1 MHEFLTT
8 HSNGPRGQHA
18 HPAAI
23 DHLQRLDLKM
33 HTVGEHCWCI
43 VGNGLSNQTFVRG
56 PQGII
61 AIDTG
66 ESIEEMDAALAMLNS
81 VVDEPIVA
89 CIYSHFHYVNG
100 TKALLRGGHLDIYG
114 HADIA
119 ANLARFGGEIAP
131 RSGRGMV
138 HQFGTL
144 LPEEGADALLHCGLG
159 LFYRNP
165 AHAPFSAGYV
175 PAHHTFTDHLITE
188 IAGLRV
194 EMYHAPSDANDSIT
208 IWFPELGLCVNNLVW
223 PALFNV
229 FAIRGEEYRDPRILL
244 SGLDQIADFKPL
256 HLVGTHGP
264 PLSGEHIQSS
274 VLRYRDSIQFLWD
287 QTVRLANKGLTLS
300 EISSQ
305 VQLPEE
311 FRDDPLTQE
320 FYGVAEHHVRQIYA
334 GLFGWFDEDEAHL
347 FPVTTEERNRR
358 LIEGFGGRA
367 AVQAQVSD
375 AIARNDLRWALEL
388 SSWLVRSQ
396 GATES
401 DRQQLANALRLI
413 SKQTQAAN
421 IRNWCLTRA
430 LELEGAL
437 DITRHRVHRF
447 GQQQVLS
454 MPPAR
459 SIVALKVVLDPD
471 RAGSLDEE
479 VAWDFVANEC
489 QGLHVRRGVAVP
501 TDGRHASIRLNLSHE
516 TWAQVLSGR
525 LAFWQAV
532 EDGLISISGQV
543 DQLKQFLSAFDLA
556 ALSDTP

>member
-1 MHEFLTT
+1 
-8 HSNGPRGQHA
+8 
-18 HPAAI
+18 
-23 DHLQRLDLKM
+23 M
-33 HTVGEHCWCI
+33 HTIGEHCWCV

-66 ESIEEMDAALAMLNS
+66 ESIEEMEAALKMLRTQT
-81 VVDEPIVA
+81 DEPIVA

-100 TKALLRGGHLDIYG
+100 TKALLKGGHLDIFG
-114 HADIA
+114 HADIT

-138 HQFGTL
+138 HQFGTM
-144 LPEEGADALLHCGLG
+144 LPAEGADALLHCGLG

-165 AHAPFSAGYV
+165 AHAPFTAGYI
-175 PAHHTFTDHLITE
+175 PAHHTFTDQLITD

-208 IWFPELGLCVNNLVW
+208 IWFPDLNLCVNNLVW

-244 SGLDQIADFKPL
+244 SGLDQIADFEPE
-256 HLVGTHGP
+256 HLVGSHGP
-264 PLSGEHIQSS
+264 PLSGPNLQSS
-274 VLRYRDSIQFLWD
+274 VIRYRDSIQFLWD

-300 EISSQ
+300 DICSQ
-305 VQLPEE
+305 VQLPDE
-311 FRDDPLTQE
+311 FSEDPLTRE

-347 FPVTTEERNRR
+347 FPLATQERNDR

-367 AVQAQVSD
+367 IVQAKVSE
-375 AIARNDLRWALEL
+375 AIADNDLRWALEL
-388 SSWLVRSQ
+388 SSWLVRSH
-396 GATES
+396 GATDT
-401 DRQQLANALRLI
+401 DRQHLATSLRTI
-413 SKQTQAAN
+413 SQQTLSAN

-437 DITRHRVHRF
+437 DLTRHRVHRF
-447 GQQQVLS
+447 GQQQVLA
-454 MPPAR
+454 MDPAR
-459 SIVALKVVLDPD
+459 SIIALKVVLDPAE
-471 RAGSLDEE
+471 AGTLDTE
-479 VAWDFVANEC
+479 VAWDFVANGS

-501 TDGRHASIRLNLSHE
+501 TDGRRAVIRLNLSHE
-516 TWAQVLSGR
+516 TWAQVISGR
-525 LAFWQAV
+525 GAFWQAV
-532 EDGLISISGQV
+532 EEGLISISGDV
-543 DQLKQFLSAFDLA
+543 DRLKQFLAAFDLA
-556 ALSDTP
+556 ALRQTP